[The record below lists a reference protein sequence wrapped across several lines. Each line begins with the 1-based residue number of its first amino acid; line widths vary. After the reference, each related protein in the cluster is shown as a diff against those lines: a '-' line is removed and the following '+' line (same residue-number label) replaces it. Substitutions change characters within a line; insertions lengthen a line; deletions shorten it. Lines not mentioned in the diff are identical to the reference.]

1 MDKKTQYNLAYA
13 KARLKRV
20 PLDLPLAKYQELAD
34 AAAAAGESI
43 NGYIKKAI
51 DLRMGGD
58 AT

>member
-13 KARLKRV
+13 RENLKRI
-20 PLDLPLAKYQELAD
+20 PLDVQLRKYQEIAE

-51 DLRMGGD
+51 EQRM
-58 AT
+58 AAEK

>member
-13 KARLKRV
+13 RARLKRV

-51 DLRMGGD
+51 DLRMQQEK
-58 AT
+58 

>member
-13 KARLKRV
+13 REKLKRV
-20 PLDLPLAKYQELAD
+20 PLDLRKDDYERLSA

-51 DLRMGGD
+51 EQRI
-58 AT
+58 AAEK